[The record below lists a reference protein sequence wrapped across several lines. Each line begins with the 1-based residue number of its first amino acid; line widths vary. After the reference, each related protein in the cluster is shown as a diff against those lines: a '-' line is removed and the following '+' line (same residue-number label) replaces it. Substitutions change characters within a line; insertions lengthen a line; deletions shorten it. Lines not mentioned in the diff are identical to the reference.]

1 MIPDPL
7 LLDTATDDGDVNVI
21 GGTFPC
27 ESIYNFECKFFGF
40 HEKPIFPRSV
50 FLLVG
55 RMAVKWNPLESKRAP
70 LPVL

>member
-7 LLDTATDDGDVNVI
+7 LLDTGTDDGDVNVI

-40 HEKPIFPRSV
+40 REKSIVPPTLSISS
-50 FLLVG
+50 G
-55 RMAVKWNPLESKRAP
+55 G
-70 LPVL
+70 